1 MKRSSILFVTA
12 FIPTL
17 IFKVI
22 ARMGE
27 PTLSQARIATLI
39 GLSLAIIQII
49 ISKKVLKEST
59 YLERAFLGFL
69 ATGAL
74 WAFAAPEHIADFYVD
89 YNTAL
94 LYFVLF
100 LTTLLPQLLGFD
112 PFTFTIAKRWSP
124 EAVWK
129 TPQFLAIN
137 LHITYMFSAI
147 MFAAFLSNVLGQG
160 KPICAIIVPFAL
172 ILGIGIPFSR
182 MYPAYYLKRHGVTR
196 PVISTAD
203 FPDTVKELI
212 LNMPTRF
219 NPDAAGSIKAQIQY
233 SISGTG
239 GGEFVLSMDNGECS
253 SREGVIPDPD
263 LFIKSPADVWMKISR
278 GEINAPQAMM
288 NGLYSVE
295 GDMDLLMNMGKYFS

>member
-1 MKRSSILFVTA
+1 MKLSSLLFVTS
-12 FIPTL
+12 FIPT
-17 IFKVI
+17 ITFKVI

-27 PTLSQARIATLI
+27 PTLSQARIATVI
-39 GLSLAIIQII
+39 GLFLAIVQII

-69 ATGAL
+69 AAGTL
-74 WAFAAPEHIADFYVD
+74 WAFAAPQPIAGLYVD
-89 YNTAL
+89 YNTSL

-100 LTTLLPQLLGFD
+100 LTTLMPQLLGFD
-112 PFTFTIAKRWSP
+112 PFTFTMAKRWSP

-160 KPICAIIVPFAL
+160 KPVYAIIVPRAL
-172 ILGIGIPFSR
+172 IFGLGIPFSR
-182 MYPAYYLKRHGVTR
+182 MYPAYYLKRRGVTR

-212 LNMPTRF
+212 LKMPARF
-219 NPDAAGSIKAQIQY
+219 NPEAAGSIKAQIQY
-233 SISGTG
+233 SISGNG
-239 GGEFVLSMDNGECS
+239 GGEFVLFIDNGSCS
-253 SREGVIPDPD
+253 SHEGVIPDPD
-263 LFIKSPADVWMKISR
+263 LLIESPADVWMKISR

-288 NGLYSVE
+288 KGLYKVQ
-295 GDMDLLMNMGKYFS
+295 GDMDLLMNMRKYFS